1 MKVIYKSFFL
11 LTLVFLGGY
20 NFVFAEESTEEV
32 VEEPKTSCEYFDY
45 TLINLFT
52 LEIASQE
59 TKQKIEKVEDTID
72 DETIVRST
80 ILGSLKNLL
89 GLRQTDKVIFREMKK
104 EIADAKA
111 YYENIDQKVV
121 ITGKYLDDNFC
132 ENTKIEKA
140 VKVSVETEN
149 MVEDEEVFRKQF
161 ASSLKDKMKIIQ
173 EEVENAKK

>member
-1 MKVIYKSFFL
+1 
-11 LTLVFLGGY
+11 
-20 NFVFAEESTEEV
+20 VFAEESTEEV

-121 ITGKYLDDNFC
+121 ITGKYLDDNIKYGGVDEWFKS
-132 ENTKIEKA
+132 TVLKT
-140 VKVSVETEN
+140 VVGQLTVSSNLT
-149 MVEDEEVFRKQF
+149 
-161 ASSLKDKMKIIQ
+161 ASAI
-173 EEVENAKK
+173 